1 MVLIAGLSNLIVCI
15 FLNDVLSS
23 TTVNKDSMRKKE
35 THIMHFKNKLD
46 KNLVMRGFK
55 SHQDHSSR

>member
-1 MVLIAGLSNLIVCI
+1 MVLISDLSIIIVCI

-23 TTVNKDSMRKKE
+23 TTVNKNSMRKKE
-35 THIMHFKNKLD
+35 THIKHFKNKLD

-55 SHQDHSSR
+55 YHQDHSSR